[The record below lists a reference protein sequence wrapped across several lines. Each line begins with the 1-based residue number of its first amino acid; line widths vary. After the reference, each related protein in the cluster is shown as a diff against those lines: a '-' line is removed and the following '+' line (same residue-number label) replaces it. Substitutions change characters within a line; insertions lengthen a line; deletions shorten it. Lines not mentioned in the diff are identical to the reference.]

1 MIIFVKIKNI
11 VKYKRMKKYFE
22 PIYWGVMVII
32 LSMILMSE
40 METFAMSAFLS
51 LMLLPGIM
59 FVKFFSKDILFK
71 IGKQEIL
78 NICYF
83 LGIFVLIE
91 YQFIVLVYWFLY
103 KYAQPEHS
111 HIILNP
117 VFLCFILIS
126 MLSIEELIKMKL
138 VKFVSAPE
146 NTYIKFTSDR
156 IKVSLEA
163 DSILFI
169 ESNDDE
175 VSVMTVSGKTYPTR
189 MRISQ
194 WESVLDDRF
203 LRIHRAFIVNR
214 KHITTFNSKTIYIKN
229 LPVEIS
235 RKYKTSVMQKLAN
248 SLND

>member
-1 MIIFVKIKNI
+1 
-11 VKYKRMKKYFE
+11 
-22 PIYWGVMVII
+22 
-32 LSMILMSE
+32 MILMSE
-40 METFAMSAFLS
+40 METYTMSIFLS
-51 LMLLPGIM
+51 LMLLPGII
-59 FVKFFSKDILFK
+59 FVKFFSKDITFK
-71 IGKQEIL
+71 MGKQEIL

-83 LGIFVLIE
+83 LGSFILIE
-91 YQFIVLVYWFLY
+91 YQCIVMVYWSLY
-103 KYAQPEHS
+103 NFKQPEHS

-117 VFLCFILIS
+117 VFLCFILVS

-138 VKFVSAPE
+138 VNLVSAPE

-163 DSILFI
+163 DSILLI

-175 VSVMTVSGKTYPTR
+175 VSVMTISGKTYPTK

-203 LRIHRAFIVNR
+203 LRIHRSFIVNR
-214 KHITTFNSKTIYIKN
+214 NHITTFNSKTVYIQD

-235 RKYKTSVMQKLAN
+235 RKYKASVMQKLES
-248 SLND
+248 SLID